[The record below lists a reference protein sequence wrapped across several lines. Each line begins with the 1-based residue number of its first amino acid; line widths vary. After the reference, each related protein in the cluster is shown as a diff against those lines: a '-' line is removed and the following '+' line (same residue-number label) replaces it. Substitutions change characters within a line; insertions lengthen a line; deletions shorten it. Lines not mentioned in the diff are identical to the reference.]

1 MYLRDDEADIRLT
14 VTDKTGNPIAVGDG
28 NSWATYAGAALTAAG
43 SKTRPGG
50 MGKQKAQGGPAT
62 RGDTTVTIQNSDT
75 MIGLHPFLESR
86 IGKGNCVVTVT
97 YLDDEGN
104 VIPGAQ
110 FRVTGKLKEAAL
122 PGQNYDSPNV
132 AMYTV
137 TVDSDE
143 EAA

>member
-1 MYLRDDEADIRLT
+1 
-14 VTDKTGNPIAVGDG
+14 
-28 NSWATYAGAALTAAG
+28 
-43 SKTRPGG
+43 
-50 MGKQKAQGGPAT
+50 
-62 RGDTTVTIQNSDT
+62 
-75 MIGLHPFLESR
+75 LHPFLESR